1 MKFTF
6 KIQPFQTEAV
16 AAVIRAFNGQA
27 KQERVNYRRD
37 VGKYRGRG

>member
-16 AAVIRAFNGQA
+16 DAVLRVFNGQP
-27 KQERVNYRRD
+27 KQERVSYRRD
-37 VGKYRGRG
+37 VGK